1 MATTFTIRF
10 KKVMAGLR
18 QTRKRY
24 KASDHLREH
33 IARFNK
39 SSPELVKIDPK
50 LNDFMMSRV
59 VKGGDKVKVEIT
71 KTGDM
76 VNVKLAAGQVAA
88 SPVTPAQTPA
98 KSTNAKPA
106 QTSAKPADKSQ
117 ASKATDPKS
126 NQKPKQEKQAKTEEK
141 QHEQKKQ
148 PPQPKPAAPTQAG
161 Q

>member
-39 SSPELVKIDPK
+39 SNTELVKIDQR

-71 KTGDM
+71 KTGEI
-76 VNVKLAAGQVAA
+76 VNVKLAPGQVAA
-88 SPVTPAQTPA
+88 APAVPAQTTA
-98 KSTNAKPA
+98 KSTDAKPIQPVTKIA
-106 QTSAKPADKSQ
+106 EKVQVAKQQPKSAEQ
-117 ASKATDPKS
+117 KS
-126 NQKPKQEKQAKTEEK
+126 NQKPKNAKAEEK
-141 QHEQKKQ
+141 Q
-148 PPQPKPAAPTQAG
+148 PPKPKPEASVKAG